1 MDTQNTRPEPR
12 TAAPSRSLDR
22 LLLDETNHRV
32 ANEVASALAA
42 LRLVQS
48 ARGRHSREHLLDVAI
63 ERLEGFGETARLL
76 AAGGSGQVDAATIV
90 DRVCRAALRPA
101 GDAGPRRV
109 VLDLAPS
116 EAGGE
121 TARRIAM
128 VAHELVTNARK
139 HAFPDGRG
147 ELEVRLCTLADA
159 LVLTVSDDGP
169 GLTAATPGGAGSR
182 LGGRIVA
189 DIVRASNGMLQCE
202 TGPDGT
208 IVHVSLP
215 IA

>member
-1 MDTQNTRPEPR
+1 MDIQRPRPELR
-12 TAAPSRSLDR
+12 TAAPRPSLDR
-22 LLLDETNHRV
+22 LLHDETNHRV
-32 ANEVASALAA
+32 ANEVAAALAA

-48 ARGRHSREHLLDVAI
+48 ARGRQSRDHLLNLAI
-63 ERLEGFGETARLL
+63 DRLEGFGETARLL
-76 AAGGSGQVDAATIV
+76 AAGTSEPVDAALIV
-90 DRVCRAALRPA
+90 DRVCRAVLRPG
-101 GDAGPRRV
+101 GDAGPQRV
-109 VLDLAPS
+109 ILDLAPS
-116 EAGGE
+116 AAGGE

-139 HAFPDGRG
+139 HAFPDGQG
-147 ELEVRLCTLADA
+147 ELEVRLCTLADS

-169 GLTAATPGGAGSR
+169 GLTASTPGGPGSR

-189 DIVRASNGMLQCE
+189 EIVRASDGVLQCE

-208 IVHVSLP
+208 TVHVSLP